1 MRIIAVLVGLLLT
14 FIGGVVLVL
23 SAMGLWAVGWDS
35 TLDGTTRLD
44 TPTAALASGTTDLG
58 GDWLTDWP
66 PNDTD
71 KAKLTLDATSRNGQ
85 GLFVGI
91 GHTTDVEGFLADK
104 PWGEITVF
112 SDDPSDS
119 DDDVEV
125 KERGSG
131 DPAALPAPADQTF
144 WIAQAGPGEKVDLE
158 WDLRSGE
165 NTLVLMNADGSP
177 AVDADTSFELHVPR
191 LNVVLLV
198 GIVIG
203 AIVLLIGLALMV
215 KGSRDRNEAMPSMP

>member
-1 MRIIAVLVGLLLT
+1 MRIIAVL
-14 FIGGVVLVL
+14 
-23 SAMGLWAVGWDS
+23 
-35 TLDGTTRLD
+35 
-44 TPTAALASGTTDLG
+44 ASGSTDLG

-71 KAKLTLDATSRNGQ
+71 KAKLTLEATSRNGQ
-85 GLFVGI
+85 DLFVGI
-91 GHTTDVEGFLADK
+91 GRTTDVEGFLADK

-112 SDDPSDS
+112 SDDPSD
-119 DDDVEV
+119 
-125 KERGSG
+125 
-131 DPAALPAPADQTF
+131 
-144 WIAQAGPGEKVDLE
+144 
-158 WDLRSGE
+158 
-165 NTLVLMNADGSP
+165 TLVLMNADGSA

-215 KGSRDRNEAMPSMP
+215 KGGRDRNEAMPPMP